1 VSALGDAV
9 GAIRSVLLMQTN
21 LERLERVVE
30 RQDQDIGGLREA
42 MTLMNN
48 RLIRIE
54 TMIEMSTR
62 ASQQPRIEQA

>member
-9 GAIRSVLLMQTN
+9 GAIKSVLLMQTN

-62 ASQQPRIEQA
+62 ASQQPRIDQA

>member
-9 GAIRSVLLMQTN
+9 GAIKSVLLMQTN

-30 RQDQDIGGLREA
+30 RQDQDIGGLRDA

-54 TMIEMSTR
+54 TMIEMSAR
-62 ASQQPRIEQA
+62 ASQQPRIDQA

>member
-1 VSALGDAV
+1 MSALGDAV
-9 GAIRSVLLMQTN
+9 GAIKSVLLMQTN

-62 ASQQPRIEQA
+62 ASQQPRIDQA